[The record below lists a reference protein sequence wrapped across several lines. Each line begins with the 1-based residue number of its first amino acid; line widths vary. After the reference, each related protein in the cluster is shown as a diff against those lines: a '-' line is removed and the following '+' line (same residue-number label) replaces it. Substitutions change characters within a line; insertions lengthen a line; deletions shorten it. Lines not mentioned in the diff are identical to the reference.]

1 MIPATRYDRLPA
13 VSQRSRDGR
22 LELSPRLAQADQDP
36 SARLEVAGILLW
48 LPNHAVLVDRFGSS
62 EDFAPHVFV
71 VPGYAPWGR

>member
-1 MIPATRYDRLPA
+1 
-13 VSQRSRDGR
+13 
-22 LELSPRLAQADQDP
+22 
-36 SARLEVAGILLW
+36 VAGILLW